1 MNWEKDDFTN
11 YHTAPSAW
19 YKVEINGKVDIGMET
34 GRYEKIS
41 LQPWGMYKL
50 VKEWLKSGHQLSVEQ
65 KQEILDILGKPKKSS
80 TKQVLEKL
88 EEISDNSRLKVE
100 FDKSDFPKVDFL
112 AGEKAAIRKSQEKIQ
127 DIVNKLDK

>member
-19 YKVEINGKVDIGMET
+19 YKVEINGKVDIGMEV
-34 GRYEKIS
+34 GRHEKIS
-41 LQPWGMYKL
+41 LQPSGMYKL